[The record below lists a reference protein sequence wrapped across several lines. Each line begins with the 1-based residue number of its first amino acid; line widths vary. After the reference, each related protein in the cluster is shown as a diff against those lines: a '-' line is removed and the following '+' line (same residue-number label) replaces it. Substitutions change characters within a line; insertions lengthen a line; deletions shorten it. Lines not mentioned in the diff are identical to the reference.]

1 MAVNTT
7 TFESTLQ
14 TKLNDTTLEAKEM
27 LLLGKALESTVGSI
41 AVSDINTAGAT
52 KVSEINT
59 VATNTFKTVG
69 GASILGSG
77 DIATLPSQSGA
88 SGKVLK
94 SDGTNAAWGTD
105 EKGKI
110 LQVVQ
115 TVLNNRWIGSGT
127 SEQLITGFDC
137 SITPTVANSKIIV
150 QYAFDTSSAT
160 SLTARTYMQRQIAS
174 ASWANLAGIMGTGS
188 TAKASLSHGGVYAN
202 WMINRHSAM
211 YLDNPSY
218 SLGDAVS
225 YRIGTQSE
233 GNSIY
238 VGSTNRD
245 NTPYHPRTASIL
257 ILMEVAQ

>member
-14 TKLNDTTLEAKEM
+14 TKLNDTTLAAKEM

-94 SDGTNAAWGTD
+94 SDGTNATWEEG
-105 EKGKI
+105 
-110 LQVVQ
+110 
-115 TVLNNRWIGSGT
+115 
-127 SEQLITGFDC
+127 
-137 SITPTVANSKIIV
+137 
-150 QYAFDTSSAT
+150 
-160 SLTARTYMQRQIAS
+160 
-174 ASWANLAGIMGTGS
+174 AGIS
-188 TAKASLSHGGVYAN
+188 EFDGGNAAQVYASTD
-202 WMINRHSAM
+202 IILDSA
-211 YLDNPSY
+211 
-218 SLGDAVS
+218 GA
-225 YRIGTQSE
+225 
-233 GNSIY
+233 
-238 VGSTNRD
+238 
-245 NTPYHPRTASIL
+245 
-257 ILMEVAQ
+257 

>member
-14 TKLNDTTLEAKEM
+14 TKLNDTTLAAKEM

-94 SDGTNAAWGTD
+94 SDGTNATWDTD
-105 EKGKI
+105 TAGKV
-110 LQVVQ
+110 LQVAALTHSTRVA
-115 TVLNNRWIGSGT
+115 LSLSANYWDSFGT
-127 SEQLITGFDC
+127 IT
-137 SITPTVANSKIIV
+137 KI
-150 QYAFDTSSAT
+150 SAT
-160 SLTARTYMQRQIAS
+160 SKLVVSGTFSGQAEHSGSCGVGIRINTLYRYGNYTYATTTNSKNYAINADFGAMA
-174 ASWANLAGIMGTGS
+174 AGVHTVYWGWKTGNGGS
-188 TAKASLSHGGVYAN
+188 TDRPFAVF
-202 WMINRHSAM
+202 
-211 YLDNPSY
+211 NP
-218 SLGDAVS
+218 
-225 YRIGTQSE
+225 
-233 GNSIY
+233 NSTDDSRQQQTTSVII
-238 VGSTNRD
+238 VT
-245 NTPYHPRTASIL
+245 
-257 ILMEVAQ
+257 EVEA